1 MWCASY
7 KNTSLCVFVV
17 VSMNMLQL
25 LQQPHTP
32 TNVVGNMLSKRFK
45 KNKLKGDP
53 NTQVL
58 KKIFKKKTNWG
69 IMQEVINVKKDVYA
83 HRN

>member
-1 MWCASY
+1 
-7 KNTSLCVFVV
+7 
-17 VSMNMLQL
+17 MNMLQL

-53 NTQVL
+53 STQVL
-58 KKIFKKKTNWG
+58 KKILKKNQLG
-69 IMQEVINVKKDVYA
+69 NHA
-83 HRN
+83 GRNKC